1 MKTLSPALLFA
12 FCGLLVSGCSGD
24 HAGAILAPRLVQ
36 EGKTV
41 TWSDGRLIYV
51 QRRQGNTLSGVRLV
65 QKGLAGADRT
75 VEAERGLVSRDAD
88 GKTLRVTLYDAVVRT
103 GTRRSTTLKEFSVIC
118 AN

>member
-1 MKTLSPALLFA
+1 MKTLGQALLLAICCLPFY
-12 FCGLLVSGCSGD
+12 GCSRD
-24 HAGAILAPRLVQ
+24 HAGAVLAPELVQ
-36 EGKTV
+36 AGKTV

-75 VEAERGLVSRDAD
+75 VEAEHGLVSRDAD
-88 GKTLRVTLYDAVVRT
+88 GKTLRVTLYDAVVT
-103 GTRRSTTLKEFSVIC
+103 AGTRRSSTLKEFSVIC